1 MRRLL
6 PLLLVLPACAFPQH
20 EARTEQEFRIPLAS
34 LSLLDC
40 LAHNGDIT
48 VTGADNGSEIVV
60 HAELRVRGWTPE
72 DARANLDLLTVV
84 REIDGQT
91 LKLSGHADDRLE
103 WNMSPSFAFT
113 ITAPAQLGMQL
124 TSHNGAIAVHGLR
137 GPVTAESHNG
147 SIAVQMAA
155 GHLALTTH
163 NGGIRADV
171 QGQGQLDGTV
181 ITHNGTVDI
190 RLADGVSTS
199 IVAQTHNGSVQ
210 AARTLTDLCV
220 SDSSLTGRLGD
231 GRGQLQVSSHNG
243 DVTIR

>member
-1 MRRLL
+1 MRRMLFL
-6 PLLLVLPACAFPQH
+6 VLVLPACTFPQH

-40 LAHNGDIT
+40 KSHNGEIT
-48 VTGADNGSEIVV
+48 VTGADNVSEIVV
-60 HAELRVRGWTPE
+60 HALLSVRGWTPE
-72 DARANLDLLTVV
+72 DARANLDLLSVV

-91 LKLSGHADDRLE
+91 VKLSGRADDRLD

-137 GPVTAESHNG
+137 AAATADSHNVG
-147 SIAVQMAA
+147 ITVQTVAA
-155 GHLALTTH
+155 HLALTTH
-163 NGGIRADV
+163 KGEITADV
-171 QGQGQLDGTV
+171 QGQGRLDGIVT
-181 ITHNGTVDI
+181 THNGAVDI

-199 IVAQTHNGSVQ
+199 IVARTHNGSLQ
-210 AARTLTDLCV
+210 AMRTLTDLRV
-220 SDSSLTGRLGD
+220 SDSSLSGRLGD
-231 GRGQLQVSSHNG
+231 GGGQLQVSSHNG